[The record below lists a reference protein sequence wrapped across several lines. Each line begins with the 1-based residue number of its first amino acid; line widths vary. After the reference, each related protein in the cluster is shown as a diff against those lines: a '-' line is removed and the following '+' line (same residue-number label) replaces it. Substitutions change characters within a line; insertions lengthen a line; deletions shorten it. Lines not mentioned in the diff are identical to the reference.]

1 MWFIATIICT
11 SLGVSGV
18 ATLRFYNNTKNDI
31 HIEAYNLN
39 GAHANK
45 ILEFA
50 APESE
55 YFHSEIF

>member
-1 MWFIATIICT
+1 MWSIATIMCT
-11 SLGVSGV
+11 SLGVRGV
-18 ATLRFYNNTKNDI
+18 ATLRFYNNTKYDI

-39 GAHANK
+39 GARANK

-55 YFHSEIF
+55 YF